1 MEKDQRRSWEGKGR
15 PGQGIEDLNA
25 GRGFSYRMPP
35 ITRDQIRARGTAVSC
50 FIVFPSGKLC
60 YNNYDYCLFL
70 ADSIARCSNFVP
82 QQVYNM
88 IHSATDL
95 KVPESGG

>member
-15 PGQGIEDLNA
+15 AGQGIEDLNA

-50 FIVFPSGKLC
+50 FVVFRLGKAVLQWIF
-60 YNNYDYCLFL
+60 YDCVFL
-70 ADSIARCSNFVP
+70 ADSTARYRNFVP
-82 QQVYNM
+82 QQVHNM
-88 IHSATDL
+88 NLPATHNI
-95 KVPESGG
+95 